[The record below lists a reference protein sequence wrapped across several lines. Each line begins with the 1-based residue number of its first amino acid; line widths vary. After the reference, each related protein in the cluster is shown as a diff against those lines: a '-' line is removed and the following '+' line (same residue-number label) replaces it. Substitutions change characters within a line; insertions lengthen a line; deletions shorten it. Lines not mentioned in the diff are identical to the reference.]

1 MKTLSRTFQFVVLG
15 VIVIVVVASCCNF
28 PFVTDTT
35 EAIEIGHQL
44 RANTPKKTYRTYVE
58 WKNKD
63 DFDKALAQ
71 VRRNNGKICICVV
84 MPGGTPYPHKLNNDC
99 PHYDCPFP
107 ENIRTVKVTKS
118 KDTDKIAAAES
129 ALNDPHVTYKVQ
141 SPYPGDIITVL
152 GTLK

>member
-1 MKTLSRTFQFVVLG
+1 MKTLSGRFRFLVFSL
-15 VIVIVVVASCCNF
+15 IVIVALVSCCNF

-35 EAIEIGHQL
+35 ETIEIGHQL
-44 RANTPKKTYRTYVE
+44 RANIPKKTYRTYVE

-63 DFDKALAQ
+63 DFDNALAQ
-71 VRRNNGKICICVV
+71 VRRNNGKICVCVV

-99 PHYDCPFP
+99 PHYDCPLP

-129 ALNDPHVTYKVQ
+129 AVNDPHVTYKIQ